1 MDPPVYTGQF
11 SVVVLVPGTTS
22 LVVRFSASLSGSA
35 VPGGASGLN
44 FEVFRN
50 PSHAGGVHFMRTKA
64 AGLPYPAKG
73 IKFEPEGARMEPQLR
88 FCVCPSGTRGIT
100 INTKFENVR
109 YPGPVV
115 LPGTTMVVKLPP
127 SSPAQGTPCPDV
139 QSVREI
145 KRKT

>member
-1 MDPPVYTGQF
+1 MYTGQF

-64 AGLPYPAKG
+64 AGLPVTLECS
-73 IKFEPEGARMEPQLR
+73 IHRLL
-88 FCVCPSGTRGIT
+88 V
-100 INTKFENVR
+100 
-109 YPGPVV
+109 VV
-115 LPGTTMVVKLPP
+115 LVLVP
-127 SSPAQGTPCPDV
+127 
-139 QSVREI
+139 
-145 KRKT
+145 